1 MKKLGVAV
9 ATAAVLVL
17 VAEVVLGVLLF
28 RGGIGAKI
36 EPTPVEAAAAR
47 KLRSMAIPGAFRQ
60 LSNPVAPSK
69 DVVGAGLA
77 HFADHC
83 AICHANDG
91 SGQTQMGRNLYPRV
105 PDLRLPATQGLGDGE
120 LFYII
125 ENGVRLTGMPGFG
138 DGSEE
143 GKRGSW
149 HLVAFVRHLPQ
160 LSPEEKLEMERL
172 NPKSPDEWREMQQDE
187 EFLKD
192 DETSARP
199 KKGSPQKQSR
209 HQ

>member
-1 MKKLGVAV
+1 VKKLGVAV
-9 ATAAVLVL
+9 GTAAVLVL

-28 RGGIGAKI
+28 RGGVSAKI
-36 EPTPVEAAAAR
+36 EPTRVEAAVAR
-47 KLRSMAIPGAFRQ
+47 KLRSMAIPAAFRQ

-69 DVVGAGLA
+69 DVVAAGLA

-91 SGQTQMGRNLYPRV
+91 SGQTRMGRNLHPRA

-125 ENGVRLTGMPGFG
+125 ENGVRLSGMPGFG
-138 DGSEE
+138 EDSEE
-143 GKRGSW
+143 SKRGSW

-160 LSPEEKLEMERL
+160 LSAEEKLEMERL

-187 EFLKD
+187 EFLNN
-192 DETSARP
+192 
-199 KKGSPQKQSR
+199 
-209 HQ
+209 HH

>member
-9 ATAAVLVL
+9 ATVAVLVL
-17 VAEVVLGVLLF
+17 VAEVVLGVLFF
-28 RGGIGAKI
+28 RGGVSAKI
-36 EPTPVEAAAAR
+36 EPTSVEAAVAR
-47 KLRSMAIPGAFRQ
+47 KFRSMAIPAAFRQ
-60 LSNPVAPSK
+60 LGNPVVPSK
-69 DVVGAGLA
+69 DVVAAGLA

-83 AICHANDG
+83 AMCHANDG
-91 SGQTQMGRNLYPRV
+91 SGQTEMGRSLYPRV
-105 PDLRLPATQGLGDGE
+105 PDLRLPATQGLTDGE

-138 DGSEE
+138 DGAEQS
-143 GKRGSW
+143 KRGSW
-149 HLVAFVRHLPQ
+149 HLVAFIRHLPR

-192 DETSARP
+192 DETSPRP
-199 KKGSPQKQSR
+199 KKDSSPQQSR
-209 HQ
+209 HH

>member
-1 MKKLGVAV
+1 VKKFGMAV

-17 VAEVVLGVLLF
+17 VMEVVLGALVL
-28 RGGIGAKI
+28 RGGISAKI
-36 EPTPVEAAAAR
+36 EPTRVEAAIAR
-47 KLRSMAIPGAFRQ
+47 KLRSMAIPDDFRH
-60 LSNPVAPSK
+60 LGNPVAPSK
-69 DVVGAGLA
+69 DVVAAGLS

-91 SGQTQMGRNLYPRV
+91 SGQTEMGRNLYPRV
-105 PDLRLPATQGLGDGE
+105 PDLRLATTQGLTDGE

-143 GKRGSW
+143 RKRGSW
-149 HLVAFVRHLPQ
+149 HLVAFIRRLPQ
-160 LSPEEKLEMERL
+160 LSPDEKLKMERL
-172 NPKSPDEWREMQQDE
+172 NPKSPDEWREMEQDE

-192 DETSARP
+192 DETSSRP
-199 KKGSPQKQSR
+199 QKDSPQKQS
-209 HQ
+209 HHH